1 MGNQILDFL
10 AKDAILIPDKNYVD
24 PYYGDVSSE
33 DESSISR
40 ECLSEGFCFSVYGG
54 YALDFSDPPE
64 IIVWTNPED
73 DPPPDNVE
81 LKAGEGTTTW
91 GKGLILWQE
100 GDWVEIVTSGSFNTL
115 GVQVYG
121 DKTIGWARVLFDG
134 LEIWRGD
141 TAEVW
146 TDGNA
151 HAVYVE
157 VDNIVPGNH
166 TLRIE
171 SLGIDG
177 GGGGKSIPVG
187 FFGLR

>member
-1 MGNQILDFL
+1 M
-10 AKDAILIPDKNYVD
+10 D
-24 PYYGDVSSE
+24 PYYGDVSSD
-33 DESSISR
+33 DESSISH
-40 ECLSEGFCFSVYGG
+40 ECLSEGFCISVYGG

-64 IIVWTNPED
+64 IVVWANPED

-81 LKAGEGTTTW
+81 LISGEGTTIW
-91 GKGLILWQE
+91 GRGRILWKE
-100 GDWVEIVTSGSFNTL
+100 GDWVEITTSEIYSGM

-121 DKTIGWARVLFDG
+121 DESIGWARVLFDG
-134 LEIWRGD
+134 LEIWRGN
-141 TAEVW
+141 TATVQIDEYS
-146 TDGNA
+146 

-157 VDNIVPGNH
+157 VDNIAPGNQ

-177 GGGGKSIPVG
+177 GGGGKSIPVS